1 MQASGSDKKYRPV
14 FSFFRKNSFQTP
26 SEYTSDGSLFALK
39 CTYFEKFCIYM
50 LQYKK
55 KCDKIK
61 SNPHITENGQK
72 EFRISGSVTFRKA
85 EKNRYA
91 GRNRAQRQ
99 EKYYVENS

>member
-1 MQASGSDKKYRPV
+1 
-14 FSFFRKNSFQTP
+14 
-26 SEYTSDGSLFALK
+26 
-39 CTYFEKFCIYM
+39 M

-72 EFRISGSVTFRKA
+72 ELRISGSVTFRNA